1 MRWKR
6 LAVGVGL
13 ALAVLAPARQASA
26 HPGLDG
32 SVPAANA
39 VLEVAP
45 PNIEL
50 DFNETVD
57 AQLAS
62 IELYDENATLIPTG
76 APASVTDDTVV
87 QASVPTI
94 GDGVY
99 VVVWRVPS
107 ADGHVVD
114 GVFSFQVGLQ
124 SGIDVGAL
132 SDRVSANAAATSTV
146 GRLDTSA
153 RLLALIGLIVVVG
166 GGALACQSVG
176 RSIGQ
181 SSEDEPQDSP
191 NRTLLWM
198 AWIFLLVG
206 SLGSFGLYGAKVVAG
221 SPSDAIKP
229 SVWGKI
235 VGSHT
240 ASVLLVRIVLVI
252 ALGGLLLAFARR
264 AGDVWRGAALAIST
278 ALVLTYSSIGHANV
292 QDPAALWIAI
302 DAVHLTAVALWV
314 GGLLMIAFGTSAW
327 LTDPDT
333 EPIVRRFSASAL
345 VAIPVIV
352 ATGVAQT
359 MKLAGN
365 LDDVT
370 STSWGRTL
378 LVKVAVVTVLVA
390 IGGVSQWVL
399 RSDGPSALKR
409 NVLVEALIGI
419 VVLGLAAALVTLPP
433 QPVAA
438 SKVFTAAL
446 VTDGVLADVTVTPGR
461 VGQNEIHLVITP
473 PGGNIAPVVSTTVQ
487 AEQQAAG
494 IDFVPAILE
503 AIGPNHYTGTIQLS
517 TAGDWNLQITIEP
530 TQGQLVVLSSV
541 VSIPG

>member
-6 LAVGVGL
+6 FAVGVGL
-13 ALAVLAPARQASA
+13 AFAVLAPARQASA
-26 HPGLDG
+26 HPGLEV

-39 VLEVAP
+39 VLEVGP

-57 AQLAS
+57 ARLAS
-62 IELYDENATLIPTG
+62 IQLYDANAILIPTG
-76 APASVTDDTVV
+76 APASITDDTVL
-87 QASVPTI
+87 QASLPTI

-114 GVFSFQVGLQ
+114 GVFSFQVGRQ
-124 SGIDVGAL
+124 SGVDVGAL
-132 SDRVSANAAATSTV
+132 IDRVSGNAAATSSV

-153 RLLALIGLIVVVG
+153 RLLALIGLIVVLG
-166 GGALACQSVG
+166 GGALAIQTPG
-176 RSIGQ
+176 DE
-181 SSEDEPQDSP
+181 SEGSP

-229 SVWGKI
+229 SVWGKV

-240 ASVLLVRIVLVI
+240 GSVLLVRIVLVLAI
-252 ALGGLLLAFARR
+252 GGLLLAFARR
-264 AGDVWRGAALAIST
+264 AGDMWRGAALALST
-278 ALVLTYSSIGHANV
+278 ALVLTYSSIGHANA

-302 DAVHLTAVALWV
+302 DAVHLTAIALWI
-314 GGLLMIAFGTSAW
+314 GGLLMLAFGTSAW
-327 LTDPDT
+327 LTDPAT
-333 EPIVRRFSASAL
+333 EPIVRRFGATAL
-345 VAIPVIV
+345 VAVPVIV

-365 LDDVT
+365 LDDVA

-390 IGGVSQWVL
+390 IGGVSQWML
-399 RSDGPSALKR
+399 RNEGPSALKR
-409 NVLVEALIGI
+409 IVLVEALIGI
-419 VVLGLAAALVTLPP
+419 AVLGLAAALVTLPP

-446 VTDGVLADVTVTPGR
+446 ISDGVIADVTVTPGR

-473 PGGNIAPVVSTTVQ
+473 PGGNIDPVVSATVE

-494 IDFVPAILE
+494 IDFVPATME

-517 TAGDWNLQITIEP
+517 AAGNWNLQITIEP
-530 TQGQLVVLSSV
+530 TQGQPVVLSSV